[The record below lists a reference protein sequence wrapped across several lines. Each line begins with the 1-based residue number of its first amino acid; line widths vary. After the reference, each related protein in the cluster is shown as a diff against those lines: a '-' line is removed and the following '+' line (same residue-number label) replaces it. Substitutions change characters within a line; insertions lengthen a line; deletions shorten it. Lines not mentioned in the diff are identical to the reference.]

1 MMARYPTARE
11 VYGRLGV
18 DEVVECLGLDRVGAL
33 FPHLPVDADGV
44 VGDYLETGDMLR
56 LGSALQEAGVVVA
69 GLQTPVPEGH
79 EAKPEYTSNGGGLV
93 RIDVRTAST
102 AEPPLG

>member
-1 MMARYPTARE
+1 
-11 VYGRLGV
+11 
-18 DEVVECLGLDRVGAL
+18 
-33 FPHLPVDADGV
+33 
-44 VGDYLETGDMLR
+44 MLR